1 MSLKAPNGDPTLNA
15 AKTKGTHFKPTR
27 NLLHML
33 KKPGEPAGNPL
44 GTHWGTHF
52 KCCKNQRNPLQALL
66 KSAPPPPRF
75 HISRPPAAPQV
86 SHFTP
91 PAAPPAA
98 PHFTFHAP
106 PPPQISHFTPPLPAA
121 PQISHFTPPC
131 GPPGFTFHAPHPR
144 FHISRPAPPPRF
156 HISRCLARLKEVT
169 GSRLQPPDYIGSRG
183 HACSPPTQ
191 RPAFPPATL
200 RPIRSNSEPQT
211 ASDRRWP

>member
-1 MSLKAPNGDPTLNA
+1 MLQKPKEPTSSP
-15 AKTKGTHFKPTR
+15 FEIR
-27 NLLHML
+27 
-33 KKPGEPAGNPL
+33 
-44 GTHWGTHF
+44 
-52 KCCKNQRNPLQALL
+52 
-66 KSAPPPPRF
+66 SAPPPDFTFHAPLQPPRF
-75 HISRPPAAPQV
+75 HISRPPQPLPR
-86 SHFTP
+86 P
-91 PAAPPAA
+91 P
-98 PHFTFHAP
+98 
-106 PPPQISHFTPPLPAA
+106 ISHFTPRRPPRFHISRPPPPAA